1 MVLFSGKW
9 YHFSLDCNNSRIY
22 VVTSRIN
29 TNRVEKM
36 LMLLKNNKKKLKYPI
51 LKKVRRREK
60 HNLYGIYRKQKEGL
74 DIKAHVTIFSGSR
87 ACFWWK
93 SLMQLY
99 SFEKIFVNLTVSLE
113 CLYSYIIIQFSSVT
127 QLCPTLCHPMD
138 CSMPSL
144 PVHHQ
149 LPELAQTH
157 IHWVSDAI
165 QPSHP
170 LLPLLLLPSI
180 FPSMRVFSM
189 SWLFASGGQ
198 SIGVSASASVLPMSI
213 QGWFPLG
220 LTGLISLL
228 SKGLS
233 RVFSSTTIWKHQ
245 FFSA

>member
-127 QLCPTLCHPMD
+127 QLCPTLCDPMD
-138 CSMPSL
+138 CSMPGL

-149 LPELAQTH
+149 LLEFTQTH
-157 IHWVSDAI
+157 VHRVSDAI

-170 LLPLLLLPSI
+170 LSSPSPPAPSPSRHQSPFKRVSSSHQVIKVLEFQLQHQSFQWI
-180 FPSMRVFSM
+180 FRTYF
-189 SWLFASGGQ
+189 L
-198 SIGVSASASVLPMSI
+198 
-213 QGWFPLG
+213 
-220 LTGLISLL
+220 
-228 SKGLS
+228 
-233 RVFSSTTIWKHQ
+233 
-245 FFSA
+245 